1 MLEVPLGF
9 TELGAALIT
18 TLAGVPAVKLTVVVL
33 VKPEIVAETF
43 AVKTWLP
50 ALRVT
55 LAMPVASVA
64 AVAPESVPAV
74 VLNATVAFGTTRPLL
89 SNTRAR
95 ITVLPLLTGMLPFVA
110 VVVTEP
116 ITVALVFTVM
126 VVVLITPVLVLALI
140 VSLPTLV
147 PAV

>member
-33 VKPEIVAETF
+33 VKPEIVAETL
-43 AVKTWLP
+43 AVKIWLP
-50 ALRVT
+50 ALKVT
-55 LAMPVASVA
+55 LARPLASVT
-64 AVAPESVPAV
+64 VAPESVPAV

-126 VVVLITPVLVLALI
+126 VVVLITPVLVLALT
-140 VSLPTLV
+140 VSV
-147 PAV
+147 PALAPAV